1 MSKLELDYL
10 AEHLVELKN
19 EYLRELHSNNH
30 IREFIPV
37 ANHQNLFDKDLLEK
51 LHSFFKNN
59 KIYYKQQK
67 ITLSNI
73 PCISYEGDVNQFWVR
88 SKKYETIYQPFLPTW
103 GLSAL
108 ILILVA
114 KDLGFENIIDVGS
127 GDGRLIF
134 CGSILGLNSIGVEID
149 KDLCDLQ
156 NKISNSSNVKYKV
169 INDDSNS
176 IDYSQFK
183 LENTIIFISALPDSG
198 EILSYDM
205 LNYLKKNKSK
215 LHNVGITLMGSHDY
229 RRYSGDKSTWGWA
242 KFIDDSGLKILK
254 SISLPSSWTL
264 DVKKETPYLFTLF
277 KP

>member
-1 MSKLELDYL
+1 V
-10 AEHLVELKN
+10 AEHLIELKN
-19 EYLRELHSNNH
+19 EYLGELHSHNH

-37 ANHQNLFDKDLLEK
+37 ANHQSLFDNGLLEK
-51 LHSFFKNN
+51 LHNFFKYN
-59 KIYYKQQK
+59 KIYYKQQDL
-67 ITLSNI
+67 ILSNI
-73 PCISYEGDVNQFWVR
+73 PCISYEGDVNQFWVS

-108 ILILVA
+108 VLALVA
-114 KDLGFENIIDVGS
+114 KDLGFENIIDIGS

-134 CGSILGLNSIGVEID
+134 CGSILDLNSTGIEID

-156 NKISNSSNVKYKV
+156 NKKSNSSNVKYKV
-169 INDDSNS
+169 INGDSNS